1 MKRGTTALKYFV
13 VGIALAIVVMMAFM
27 SSHVSTTKPTLHVL
41 AMKPIHSRTV
51 GNKSYMLSLTY
62 AEQLTMATA
71 HYIQFINLV
80 AGWNLTGVEPYVHTS
95 RMFGLHSDSVPI
107 SSFYKYSLF
116 LNISALNAELSD
128 CLERATDM
136 EKDGT
141 VLFESINEFMNQS
154 YRDIVIVYFS
164 KHMRVFSREIHAAMD
179 RNVAFGD
186 QPIKD
191 CTETSRDKGLSEQVE
206 VKLAQEFAFM
216 RNESKFSSLP
226 HTNGDFKVLQAFCVE
241 KSTPI
246 TLVQLRDYVL
256 SHIRHDTN
264 GKKLN
269 VSIMFISWQGRFTHP
284 FKDLETMNRCR
295 LLPSQIKYSNK
306 VLDTAHQFIHSLGLR
321 KSSYISVHIR
331 FAKLFL
337 HHKTDS
343 DNFYECCMKKV
354 NVLVGM
360 VQRKSGITS
369 DGVLLIQDFGT
380 YGTDACRF
388 NGLYLAHHLCIEKS
402 TKLISQLNMTLAKFD
417 PVKFDAPINSGFAS
431 LVEAASLFGG
441 RLLIT
446 VGEGSY
452 QHSLINRFIE
462 QHHDPGNPEAA
473 SKLHYHLQCMESP
486 GPETVNGLVIP
497 GTVCQSL
504 DIIV

>member
-1 MKRGTTALKYFV
+1 M
-13 VGIALAIVVMMAFM
+13 
-27 SSHVSTTKPTLHVL
+27 
-41 AMKPIHSRTV
+41 
-51 GNKSYMLSLTY
+51 NK
-62 AEQLTMATA
+62 
-71 HYIQFINLV
+71 
-80 AGWNLTGVEPYVHTS
+80 
-95 RMFGLHSDSVPI
+95 
-107 SSFYKYSLF
+107 
-116 LNISALNAELSD
+116 
-128 CLERATDM
+128 
-136 EKDGT
+136 
-141 VLFESINEFMNQS
+141 
-154 YRDIVIVYFS
+154 
-164 KHMRVFSREIHAAMD
+164 
-179 RNVAFGD
+179 
-186 QPIKD
+186 
-191 CTETSRDKGLSEQVE
+191 
-206 VKLAQEFAFM
+206 
-216 RNESKFSSLP
+216 
-226 HTNGDFKVLQAFCVE
+226 
-241 KSTPI
+241 
-246 TLVQLRDYVL
+246 
-256 SHIRHDTN
+256 
-264 GKKLN
+264 
-269 VSIMFISWQGRFTHP
+269 
-284 FKDLETMNRCR
+284 CR
-295 LLPSQIKYSNK
+295 PLPSQIKYSNK

-331 FAKLFL
+331 FAKLFFR
-337 HHKTDS
+337 HKTDS

-360 VQRKSGITS
+360 VQQKSGITS
-369 DGVLLIQDFGT
+369 DGVLLIQDYGT

-388 NGLYLAHHLCIEKS
+388 NGLYLAHHLCVEKS